1 MVIDRYSQDAQRQYK
16 MSDDEFQKA
25 QIISAAL
32 LSGAYYSKIKINGQ
46 KAIMF
51 STLGADKQLK
61 TIYVPID
68 FKYGYYDFKS
78 MQTKLGLDIHKNNPL
93 DMEYASKIVRMF
105 IQRVLSSSVA
115 GGFER
120 GVASQGE
127 HKARMKQ
134 MSKGMSHP
142 QDSSKVQDAG
152 GMQRLVAMSSQMS
165 QEDYLDW
172 LDSAIGDVDKD
183 VFGKLSDN
191 CKGYILDHINAMYE
205 MCKKQHE
212 TAVEDS
218 LDGESV
224 RG

>member
-1 MVIDRYSQDAQRQYK
+1 MIIDRYSQDAQRQYK

-32 LSGAYYSKIKINGQ
+32 LSGAYYSKIKMGDK
-46 KAIMF
+46 KAVMF

-61 TIYVPID
+61 TVYVPVD

-93 DMEYASKIVRMF
+93 DMEYASKVVRTF
-105 IQRVLSSSVA
+105 KQRVLSSSVA
-115 GGFER
+115 SGFES
-120 GVASQGE
+120 GVASQGDF
-127 HKARMKQ
+127 KARMKQ
-134 MSKGMSHP
+134 MSKGMSHF
-142 QDSSKVQDAG
+142 QDRAKVQDAG
-152 GMQRLVAMSSQMS
+152 EMQRMVVMSSQMS
-165 QEDYLDW
+165 QEDYLAW
-172 LDSAIGDVDKD
+172 LDSAMEDVDKD

-191 CKGYILDHINAMYE
+191 CKGYILDQINSMYA
-205 MCKKQHE
+205 MCKKTHE
-212 TAVEDS
+212 TAVEDN